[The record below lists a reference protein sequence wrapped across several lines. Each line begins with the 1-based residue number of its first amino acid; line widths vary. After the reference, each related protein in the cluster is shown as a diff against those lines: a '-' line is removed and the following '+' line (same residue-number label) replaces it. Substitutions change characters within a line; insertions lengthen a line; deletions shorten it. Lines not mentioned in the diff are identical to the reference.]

1 MELFNT
7 THPSDIDAPRY
18 PPFGL
23 SVMHCFA
30 FHILVSHPEGSTGKH
45 RRALGSTGKH
55 RGSVNLHFAQI
66 SKIPPW
72 ENSLR
77 VSNGDETKLLLIE
90 T

>member
-1 MELFNT
+1 MKHKE
-7 THPSDIDAPRY
+7 AQ
-18 PPFGL
+18 
-23 SVMHCFA
+23 
-30 FHILVSHPEGSTGKH
+30 GSTGDH
-45 RRALGSTGKH
+45 REAQGITGEH

-66 SKIPPW
+66 SKISPW